1 MDQMGRIMG
10 VQNARQ
16 LIDETV
22 TQWPDVVSGPH
33 RFGGLEWMIGKSE
46 IGHIHGNRQL
56 DIVLPRK
63 VRDEL
68 VAAGRAEPH
77 HIYPQIG
84 ITFYI
89 NEPSDVDAAIE
100 LLHIAYDLIQE
111 RRARLAKHVHEG

>member
-1 MDQMGRIMG
+1 MT
-10 VQNARQ
+10 VQNAQ
-16 LIDETV
+16 ELIDEAV
-22 TQWPDVVSGPH
+22 TRWPDVRSGPH
-33 RFGGLEWMIGKSE
+33 RFGGLEWTIDKTE

-56 DIVLPRK
+56 DIVLPSK

-68 VAAGRAEPH
+68 VATGQAEPH

-89 NEPSDVDAAIE
+89 NESSDIERAID

-111 RRARLAKHVHEG
+111 RRTRLAKHVHRA